1 VSRKKAYVLAFL
13 YAQYVPIIDAL
24 SAVYIGG
31 RVIPYDNLMYILLK
45 VNIFIEVILYVFFIV
60 QVIEKEWYRC
70 YWWAI
75 VVLFALSP
83 TTAIYFNNFMHTD
96 LVKGTMFTRV
106 TWNTLPLYLLGLVV
120 IVLVGIGF
128 VFIGRMIG
136 KLKKIDRIH
145 KLSFYI
151 IYLCFGIMILFSEKD
166 YFVEDN
172 VMKAYTNYKLTL
184 LMMVGIMIII
194 LISINQM
201 DKRVLRIENNLLKK
215 QNELQ
220 YANYIGMQQYE
231 LELHKLYHDIGNHIK
246 TIQILVDQG
255 NKQEAKNY
263 TEDLINQYRVI
274 AKDYYCSNKI
284 LNAVLLNKVKIC
296 EENNITTQIDL
307 QIPENI
313 TVRDIDLMCIFS
325 NLLDNAI
332 EGCRRNLNACNY
344 IHIKTVVMN
353 NFYTIFVINSKDM
366 TPSIIDDKGRYATT
380 KQDKKLHGY
389 GLRILDEIIE
399 RYKGQKEFI
408 DRGDEFTAMI
418 MLML

>member
-1 VSRKKAYVLAFL
+1 
-13 YAQYVPIIDAL
+13 
-24 SAVYIGG
+24 
-31 RVIPYDNLMYILLK
+31 
-45 VNIFIEVILYVFFIV
+45 
-60 QVIEKEWYRC
+60 
-70 YWWAI
+70 
-75 VVLFALSP
+75 
-83 TTAIYFNNFMHTD
+83 MHTD
-96 LVKGTMFTRV
+96 LVKGTMFIRV
-106 TWNTLPLYLLGLVV
+106 TWSTLPLYLLGLVV
-120 IVLVGIGF
+120 IVFAGIGF

-313 TVRDIDLMCIFS
+313 SVRDIDLMCIFA

-344 IHIKTVVMN
+344 IHIKTAVMN

-366 TPSIIDDKGRYATT
+366 TPSIIDAKGRYATT

>member
-1 VSRKKAYVLAFL
+1 
-13 YAQYVPIIDAL
+13 
-24 SAVYIGG
+24 
-31 RVIPYDNLMYILLK
+31 
-45 VNIFIEVILYVFFIV
+45 
-60 QVIEKEWYRC
+60 
-70 YWWAI
+70 
-75 VVLFALSP
+75 
-83 TTAIYFNNFMHTD
+83 
-96 LVKGTMFTRV
+96 
-106 TWNTLPLYLLGLVV
+106 
-120 IVLVGIGF
+120 
-128 VFIGRMIG
+128 
-136 KLKKIDRIH
+136 
-145 KLSFYI
+145 
-151 IYLCFGIMILFSEKD
+151 
-166 YFVEDN
+166 
-172 VMKAYTNYKLTL
+172 
-184 LMMVGIMIII
+184 
-194 LISINQM
+194 
-201 DKRVLRIENNLLKK
+201 
-215 QNELQ
+215 
-220 YANYIGMQQYE
+220 MQQYE

-313 TVRDIDLMCIFS
+313 SVRDIDLMCIFA

-344 IHIKTVVMN
+344 IHIKTAVMN

-366 TPSIIDDKGRYATT
+366 TPSIIDAKGRYTTT

-399 RYKGQKEFI
+399 RYEGQKEFI
-408 DRGDEFTAMI
+408 DKGDEFNAMI
-418 MLML
+418 MLKL